1 MFLQQ
6 TEGPV
11 ALVLSRQNLPVF
23 NETKAN
29 LENLSKGAY
38 VLEETNSN
46 PDVILIATGSEVSLA
61 VNAKTELEKEN
72 ISVRIVSMPSWELFS
87 QQSAEY
93 KQEVLP
99 SSQSKRVAIEMG
111 ISLGWER
118 FVGFEGKILSIDSF
132 GASGDGAAGMK
143 EFGFTTDNV
152 VRMVKSVLNSSK

>member
-1 MFLQQ
+1 M
-6 TEGPV
+6 
-11 ALVLSRQNLPVF
+11 
-23 NETKAN
+23 
-29 LENLSKGAY
+29 
-38 VLEETNSN
+38 
-46 PDVILIATGSEVSLA
+46 ATGSEVSLA

-72 ISVRIVSMPSWELFS
+72 ISVRIVSMPSWELYN

-118 FVGFEGKILSIDSF
+118 FVGFEGKILSIETF
-132 GASGDGAAGMK
+132 GASGDGAAVMK

-152 VRMVKSVLNSSK
+152 VRMAKSVLNHSK